1 MIFRDRRGGWAVMLA
16 VLLAATA
23 RVSHAQDV
31 TCGGGDVEVMKL
43 TFQGN
48 HAFPA
53 GVLADGIVTAPSS
66 FLRRTIGI
74 VGKRR
79 CLNRQQFPLDVL
91 RLLIWYRNHGYA
103 SVTVDTVVTPV
114 STGKVH
120 VRFSIHE
127 GEPTIL
133 DSLSIT
139 GLDSVPERA
148 AIEKRLPTRAGK
160 PFDKYANDTTREL
173 LTQRLHD
180 GGYPDAEVFIDSDT
194 RPALRIAR
202 ASRSRCATGAR
213 MHLGVVIVKVE
224 SAAGRQARR
233 SRRDGAPTSPR
244 SRRVTSTRSRTS
256 SGRSARST
264 RRRRSRR
271 CCVVPDSTRAK
282 GDTTVPVSL
291 GLTEGYM
298 HEAHAGIGY
307 GTLDCFRDDRRLHQ
321 VQRST
326 AGRRASTCTGAC
338 RRSASA
344 RRSVGWAGSA
354 PSRRATSTA
363 KDLNYFSGATFSRPP
378 VLHGVLPSF
387 SLYSERR
394 SEFDAYLRT
403 TPVEAT

>member
-1 MIFRDRRGGWAVMLA
+1 MRLGFVMLA

-23 RVSHAQDV
+23 SRVARAQDV

-74 VGKRR
+74 AGKRR
-79 CLNRQQFPLDVL
+79 CLNREQFPLDVL

-139 GLDSVPERA
+139 GLDSVPARA

-194 RPALRIAR
+194 RPALRR
-202 ASRSRCATGAR
+202 ASVSFVVSTGAR
-213 MHLGVVIVKVE
+213 MHLGVVTVKVR
-224 SAAGRQARR
+224 SAAGRQARH
-233 SRRDGAPTSPR
+233 SRRDGAR
-244 SRRVTSTRSRTS
+244 
-256 SGRSARST
+256 
-264 RRRRSRR
+264 
-271 CCVVPDSTRAK
+271 
-282 GDTTVPVSL
+282 
-291 GLTEGYM
+291 
-298 HEAHAGIGY
+298 H
-307 GTLDCFRDDRRLHQ
+307 
-321 VQRST
+321 
-326 AGRRASTCTGAC
+326 RRAQG
-338 RRSASA
+338 
-344 RRSVGWAGSA
+344 G
-354 PSRRATSTA
+354 
-363 KDLNYFSGATFSRPP
+363 
-378 VLHGVLPSF
+378 
-387 SLYSERR
+387 
-394 SEFDAYLRT
+394 
-403 TPVEAT
+403 